1 VPVSTRG
8 ARSGVQRLGCKQPVG
23 VVEAPIPHP
32 SRPAGR
38 IQQGAQVTKPISPV
52 RIGKLGGGHAAVV
65 REIAVPKGDCGK
77 DTGYGERVESAKDRA
92 AKIADPAQS
101 DCRAGEIQ
109 PADSCVSYRPPPS
122 TGVLRRLHHQSRTG
136 LSVAAA
142 TDAVVPP
149 TARDKVVG
157 CYRGTRQRLPIRK
170 GDAGARVVAWG
181 GAAVVLGAEESS
193 VHGEGQQG
201 WRTSLQPTGGN

>member
-1 VPVSTRG
+1 MSPASRTQATAFGRTEAAIPPYSKSATPGPAWSGLSKAISNAVSIKG

-101 DCRAGEIQ
+101 D
-109 PADSCVSYRPPPS
+109 
-122 TGVLRRLHHQSRTG
+122 
-136 LSVAAA
+136 
-142 TDAVVPP
+142 
-149 TARDKVVG
+149 
-157 CYRGTRQRLPIRK
+157 
-170 GDAGARVVAWG
+170 
-181 GAAVVLGAEESS
+181 
-193 VHGEGQQG
+193 
-201 WRTSLQPTGGN
+201 